1 MVYLWRFRRFP
12 EKGIDPK
19 HLRILLFLRS
29 NGPHTSSDIART
41 LGYSMKFTRRAL
53 QLLRRIGAVE
63 VYFKPSKG
71 LEDYR

>member
-19 HLRILLFLRS
+19 QLRILLFLRS
-29 NGPHTSSDIART
+29 NGPKTSGEIART
-41 LGYSMKFTRRAL
+41 LGYSMKFTRRSL
-53 QLLRRIGAVE
+53 QILRRAGAVE

-71 LEDYR
+71 LEDYE